1 MTQAILALEDGRAF
15 RGRAFGARGERSGE
29 IVFNTAMTGYQEIL
43 TDPSY
48 AGQIVV
54 MTYPHIGNYGV
65 NPEDVEARRVFLEGF
80 VVREASATVSN
91 WRAAG
96 SLDEYLKASGVVGIS
111 DIDTRA
117 LVRHIR
123 TRGAMR
129 ACLTT
134 ETDSAVEAARRAASI
149 PKMVGR
155 ELASAVTCD
164 GEYEWKGDE
173 TDNAYGAPQA
183 PDGAPTHERFHVVAL
198 DFGVK
203 YNSLRYLAALGCR
216 VTVLPSTATPAEI
229 LAERPDGLFIS
240 NGPGDPATLTAAIDS
255 IRETIERGTPTFG
268 ICLGH
273 QILGHALGGTTFKLP
288 FGHHGGNHPV
298 KDLRTGRVE
307 ITSQNHGFAVAAD
320 SLPVAD
326 VEVTHLNLNDNT
338 VEGLRHRRLPVF
350 SVQYHPEAGPGPHDA
365 EHLFVEF
372 VGLMER
378 AKGLP
383 NCSPVADFTA
393 PGATARGSVT
403 SVSD

>member
-15 RGRAFGARGERSGE
+15 RGRAVGARGERSGE
-29 IVFNTAMTGYQEIL
+29 IVFNTSMTGYQEIL

-80 VVREASATVSN
+80 VVREASPTVSN

-96 SLDEYLKASGVVGIS
+96 TLDEYLKAHGVVGIS

-123 TRGAMR
+123 ARGAMR

-134 ETDSAVEAARRAASI
+134 ETDNAVEAALRAANV

-155 ELASAVTCD
+155 ELASAVTFGSEYQWEGD
-164 GEYEWKGDE
+164 GTPD
-173 TDNAYGAPQA
+173 AYGAPQA
-183 PDGAPTHERFHVVAL
+183 TEATRFHVVAL

-203 YNSLRYLAALGCR
+203 YNSLRYLASLGCR
-216 VTVLPSTATPAEI
+216 VTVLPSTATAEEI
-229 LAERPDGLFIS
+229 IAAEPDGVYIS
-240 NGPGDPATLTAAIDS
+240 NGPGDPATLTAAIDA
-255 IRETIERGTPTFG
+255 IRKVVERGTPTFG

-273 QILGHALGGTTFKLP
+273 QLLGHALGGTTFKLP

-298 KDLRTGRVE
+298 KDMRTGRVE
-307 ITSQNHGFAVAAD
+307 ITAQNHGFAVAAD
-320 SLPVAD
+320 SLPDAD
-326 VEVTHLNLNDNT
+326 VEITHLNLNDHT
-338 VEGLRHRRLPVF
+338 VEGLRHKRLPIF

-372 VGLMER
+372 VELMR
-378 AKGLP
+378 A
-383 NCSPVADFTA
+383 
-393 PGATARGSVT
+393 R
-403 SVSD
+403 

>member
-1 MTQAILALEDGRAF
+1 MTDAILALEDGRAF
-15 RGRAFGARGERSGE
+15 RGRAFGAAGERCGE
-29 IVFNTAMTGYQEIL
+29 IVFNTSMTGYQEIL

-96 SLDEYLKASGVVGIS
+96 SLDEYLKSQGVIGIS
-111 DIDTRA
+111 EIDTRA

-123 TRGAMR
+123 TRGSMR

-134 ETDSAVEAARRAASI
+134 ETDQVAEAAERAASI

-155 ELASAVTCD
+155 ELATTVTAGD
-164 GEYEWKGDE
+164 TYEWEGDG
-173 TDNAYGAPQA
+173 TPDAYGAPPA
-183 PDGAPTHERFHVVAL
+183 TGATAGRFHVVAL

-203 YNSLRYLAALGCR
+203 YNSLRYLDALGCR
-216 VTVLPSTATPAEI
+216 VTVLPATATAAEI
-229 LAERPDGLFIS
+229 LAANPDGIYIS
-240 NGPGDPATLTAAIDS
+240 NGPGDPATLVDAVGA
-255 IRETIERGTPTFG
+255 IREVVERGTPTFG

-273 QILGHALGGTTFKLP
+273 QLLGHALGGSTFKLP

-307 ITSQNHGFAVAAD
+307 ITAQNHGFAVAAD
-320 SLPVAD
+320 SLPEAD
-326 VEVTHLNLNDNT
+326 VEITHLNLNDNT
-338 VEGLRHRRLPVF
+338 VEGLRHKRLPVF

-372 VGLMER
+372 VRLMEAR
-378 AKGLP
+378 ARELP
-383 NCSPVADFTA
+383 
-393 PGATARGSVT
+393 
-403 SVSD
+403 

>member
-29 IVFNTAMTGYQEIL
+29 IVFNTSMTGYQEIL

-80 VVREASATVSN
+80 VVREASPTVSN

-96 SLDEYLKASGVVGIS
+96 TLDEYLKANGVVGIS
-111 DIDTRA
+111 EIDTRA

-134 ETDSAVEAARRAASI
+134 ETDNPVDAALRAANI
-149 PKMVGR
+149 PRMVGR
-155 ELASAVTCD
+155 ELASSVTCGD
-164 GEYEWKGDE
+164 TYEWEGDE
-173 TDNAYGAPQA
+173 TPDAYGAPRA
-183 PDGAPTHERFHVVAL
+183 ADPSRFHVVAL

-203 YNSLRYLAALGCR
+203 YNSLRYLASLGCR
-216 VTVLPSTATPAEI
+216 VTVLPSTATAEEI
-229 LAERPDGLFIS
+229 LAAEPDGVYIS
-240 NGPGDPATLTAAIDS
+240 NGPGDPATLTAAIEA
-255 IRETIERGTPTFG
+255 IRRVVEHGTPTFG

-273 QILGHALGGTTFKLP
+273 QLLGHALGGTTFKLP

-298 KDLRTGRVE
+298 KDMRTGRVE
-307 ITSQNHGFAVAAD
+307 ITAQNHGFAVEAG
-320 SLPVAD
+320 SLPDAD
-326 VEVTHLNLNDNT
+326 VVVTHVNLNDNS
-338 VEGLRHRRLPVF
+338 VEGLRHRRLPDF
-350 SVQYHPEAGPGPHDA
+350 SVQYLPEAGPGPHDA
-365 EHLFVEF
+365 EHLFLEF
-372 VGLMER
+372 VRMMEA
-378 AKGLP
+378 AK
-383 NCSPVADFTA
+383 
-393 PGATARGSVT
+393 R
-403 SVSD
+403 

>member
-1 MTQAILALEDGRAF
+1 MNVLLVLEDGRAF
-15 RGRAFGARGERSGE
+15 RGQHFGARGERRGE
-29 IVFNTAMTGYQEIL
+29 IVFNTSITGYQEIL

-80 VVREASATVSN
+80 VVREVSPSVSN

-96 SLDEYLKASGVVGIS
+96 SLDDYLKAQGVIGIS
-111 DIDTRA
+111 GIDTRA

-123 TRGAMR
+123 DKGAMR

-134 ETDSAVEAARRAASI
+134 ETEDVAEAARRAVEI
-149 PKMVGR
+149 PEMVGR
-155 ELASAVTCD
+155 ELASAVTC
-164 GEYEWKGDE
+164 EAAYEWGGDE
-173 TDNAYGAPQA
+173 SQHPYGAPEVEGARA
-183 PDGAPTHERFHVVAL
+183 PEGRPFHVVAL

-203 YNSLRYLAALGCR
+203 YNSLRYLRSLGCK
-216 VTVLPSTATPAEI
+216 VTILPSTAAASDI
-229 LAERPDGLFIS
+229 LSLEPDGLFIS
-240 NGPGDPATLTAAIDS
+240 NGPGDPATLEGAIAQ
-255 IRETIERGTPTFG
+255 IRDVVSAGTPTFG

-273 QILGHALGGTTFKLP
+273 QLLGHAFGGRTFKLP

-298 KDLRTGRVE
+298 KDLRTGHVE
-307 ITSQNHGFAVAAD
+307 ITAQNHGFAVAAD
-320 SLPVAD
+320 SLPEGD

-338 VEGLRHRRLPVF
+338 VEGLRHKRLPVF

-372 VGLMER
+372 IRLMVENR
-378 AKGLP
+378 A
-383 NCSPVADFTA
+383 
-393 PGATARGSVT
+393 R
-403 SVSD
+403 

>member
-29 IVFNTAMTGYQEIL
+29 IVFNTSMTGYQEIL

-65 NPEDVEARRVFLEGF
+65 NPEDVEARRIFLEGF
-80 VVREASATVSN
+80 VVREASPTVSN

-96 SLDEYLKASGVVGIS
+96 TLDEYLKANGIVGIS
-111 DIDTRA
+111 EIDTRA

-134 ETDSAVEAARRAASI
+134 ETDNVVEAARRAVSV

-155 ELASAVTCD
+155 ELATAVTC
-164 GEYEWKGDE
+164 EHTYEWEGDE
-173 TDNAYGAPQA
+173 TPDAYGLPPTADDVAPA
-183 PDGAPTHERFHVVAL
+183 RFHVVTL

-203 YNSLRYLAALGCR
+203 YNSLRYLTSHGCR
-216 VTVLPSTATPAEI
+216 VTVLPATATAEEI
-229 LAERPDGLFIS
+229 LAVRPDGIFIS
-240 NGPGDPATLTAAIDS
+240 NGPGDPATLVGAVEAI
-255 IRETIERGTPTFG
+255 RTVVERGTPTFG

-273 QILGHALGGTTFKLP
+273 QLLGHALGGTTFKLP

-307 ITSQNHGFAVAAD
+307 ITAQNHGFAVAAD
-320 SLPVAD
+320 SLPDAD

-338 VEGLRHRRLPVF
+338 VEGLRHRRLPIF

-372 VGLMER
+372 VRMMER
-378 AKGLP
+378 AIG
-383 NCSPVADFTA
+383 
-393 PGATARGSVT
+393 
-403 SVSD
+403 

>member
-1 MTQAILALEDGRAF
+1 MTQAILALEDGRTF
-15 RGRAFGARGERSGE
+15 RGRAFGAPGERCGE
-29 IVFNTAMTGYQEIL
+29 IVFNTSMTGYQEIL

-80 VVREASATVSN
+80 VVREVSPTVSN

-96 SLDEYLKASGVVGIS
+96 TLDEYLRAHGVVGIS
-111 DIDTRA
+111 EIDTRA

-123 TRGAMR
+123 TRGSMR

-134 ETDSAVEAARRAASI
+134 EIDSAVEAARRAASI

-155 ELASAVTCD
+155 ELASAVTC
-164 GEYEWKGDE
+164 GATYEWEGDE
-173 TDNAYGAPQA
+173 AEHPYGAPSLGEPA
-183 PDGAPTHERFHVVAL
+183 AGEDGEPGLHVVTL

-203 YNSLRYLAALGCR
+203 YNSLRYLQALGCR
-216 VTVLPSTATPAEI
+216 VTVLPSTATPDEI
-229 LAERPDGLFIS
+229 LAEKPDGLFIS
-240 NGPGDPATLTAAIDS
+240 NGPGDPATLTAAIDA
-255 IRETIERGTPTFG
+255 IRAVVEGGTPTFG

-273 QILGHALGGTTFKLP
+273 QLLGHAFGGTTFKLP

-298 KDLRTGRVE
+298 KDLRTGHVE
-307 ITSQNHGFAVAAD
+307 ITAQNHGFAVAAD
-320 SLPVAD
+320 SLPAD
-326 VEVTHLNLNDNT
+326 VEVTHLNLNDST
-338 VEGLRHRRLPVF
+338 VEGMRHRSLPVF

-372 VGLMER
+372 VRVM
-378 AKGLP
+378 K
-383 NCSPVADFTA
+383 S
-393 PGATARGSVT
+393 RG
-403 SVSD
+403 